1 MKQKIHDLALQAG
14 LTIDNLPDNVY
25 IPLEKFA
32 ELLIEECIQV
42 VDATPMHCAMT
53 TFQQGIVK
61 CTISES
67 VKTLKEHFE

>member
-1 MKQKIHDLALQAG
+1 MKQKIHDLALEAG
-14 LTIDNLPDNVY
+14 LTINDLPDNVY

-32 ELLIEECIQV
+32 ELLIEECIKV
-42 VDATPMHCAMT
+42 VEATHMHCAMT
-53 TFQQGIVK
+53 TLQQGIVK

>member
-1 MKQKIHDLALQAG
+1 MKQKIHDLTLQAG
-14 LTIDNLPDNVY
+14 LKIDNLPDDVY

-32 ELLIEECIQV
+32 ELLIEECIRV

>member
-1 MKQKIHDLALQAG
+1 MKQNIHNLALQAG
-14 LTIDNLPDNVY
+14 LKVDDLPDTVY

-32 ELLIEECIQV
+32 ESLIEECIRV
-42 VDATPMHCAMT
+42 VGATPMHCAMT

>member
-1 MKQKIHDLALQAG
+1 MKQKIHDLALEAG
-14 LTIDNLPDNVY
+14 GSHYPTVGGAT
-25 IPLEKFA
+25 LEKFA
-32 ELLIEECIQV
+32 ELLIEECIRV
-42 VDATPMHCAMT
+42 VEATPMHCAMT

>member
-1 MKQKIHDLALQAG
+1 
-14 LTIDNLPDNVY
+14 VY

>member
-1 MKQKIHDLALQAG
+1 MKQKLHDLALQAG
-14 LTIDNLPDNVY
+14 LKIDDLPDNVY

-42 VDATPMHCAMT
+42 VEATPKHCAMT
-53 TFQQGIVK
+53 TFQEGIVK